1 MVAHAYS
8 LLDGYIYGYG
18 LTKMNI
24 PFETTDEMAAMAQDM
39 FEPFPANDYPN
50 LAEFVTDHVMKPGY
64 DYGEEFEYGLD
75 LILSGLEEAL
85 AGQ

>member
-1 MVAHAYS
+1 
-8 LLDGYIYGYG
+8 DGYIYGYG

-50 LAEFVTDHVMKPGY
+50 LAE
-64 DYGEEFEYGLD
+64 
-75 LILSGLEEAL
+75 
-85 AGQ
+85 

>member
-1 MVAHAYS
+1 
-8 LLDGYIYGYG
+8 
-18 LTKMNI
+18 MNI
-24 PFETTDEMAAMAQDM
+24 PFETTDEMAAMAHDM

-64 DYGEEFEYGLD
+64 DYGGEFEYGLD
-75 LILSGLEEAL
+75 LILRGLEEAL